1 MSDERDKV
9 KEILTN
15 FRKEFMFPPDIIN
28 IVSIVNS
35 NEKIDTE
42 RWYNQIVLPIANM
55 MYRTYILW
63 ESKMAN
69 IKLIDIVKT
78 LTNKSD
84 MIEMSIEKIND
95 LENQSKKIINDGKID
110 IFNSINTL
118 CELLN
123 EINDF

>member
-1 MSDERDKV
+1 
-9 KEILTN
+9 
-15 FRKEFMFPPDIIN
+15 
-28 IVSIVNS
+28 
-35 NEKIDTE
+35 
-42 RWYNQIVLPIANM
+42 M

-63 ESKMAN
+63 ESKLSN

-123 EINDF
+123 EKN